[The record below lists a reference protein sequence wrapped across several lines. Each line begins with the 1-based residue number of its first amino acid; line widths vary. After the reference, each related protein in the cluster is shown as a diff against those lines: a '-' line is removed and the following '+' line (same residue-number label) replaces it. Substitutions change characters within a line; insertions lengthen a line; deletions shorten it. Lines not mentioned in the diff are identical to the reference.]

1 LAETRIDEPIRRY
14 LDSLARLE
22 NLPEVVRRLSAK
34 NNLFWT
40 RGFLPPP
47 IREQMGYSWSDEE
60 QEQFDRRLRRIGRI
74 QRALPEPARVFPFNL
89 MLWDMRRRTRRGSPL
104 V

>member
-1 LAETRIDEPIRRY
+1 
-14 LDSLARLE
+14 
-22 NLPEVVRRLSAK
+22 
-34 NNLFWT
+34 
-40 RGFLPPP
+40 
-47 IREQMGYSWSDEE
+47 MGYSWSDEE